1 MNGEFQAVFAGE
13 RILVVDDDAALR
25 ELVRVTLETGGFSPV
40 TEAATGDEA
49 LAVIRR
55 TRPLLT
61 ILDVHLPGVS
71 GYELCR
77 QIRELYGPDPV
88 VILLSGARTEPFD
101 RVAGLD
107 AGGDDFLLK
116 PFAPEELLGR
126 VRAVLRRTHFLPG
139 TTAAALTP
147 REHEILRLLARG
159 RQQEEIARELFVAS
173 KTVGKHIENLLKKLD
188 VHSRAEAVAYA
199 YREHIV
205 TRTATIGDDPQSPAT
220 SIS

>member
-1 MNGEFQAVFAGE
+1 MKPNGESWAVSAGGG
-13 RILVVDDDAALR
+13 ILVVDDDAALR
-25 ELVRVTLETGGFSPV
+25 QLVQVTLESGGFSPV

-61 ILDVHLPGVS
+61 ILDVRLPGVS

-77 QIRELYGPDPV
+77 QIRELHGSEPV
-88 VILLSGARTEPFD
+88 VIFLSGARTEPFD

-107 AGGDDFLLK
+107 AGGDDYLLK

-126 VRAVLRRTHFLPG
+126 VRAVLRRTHFAPG

-147 REHEILRLLARG
+147 REHEILRLLAAG
-159 RQQEEIARELFVAS
+159 RPQEEIARELCVAS
-173 KTVGKHIENLLKKLD
+173 KTVGKHIEHLLKKLN

-205 TRTATIGDDPQSPAT
+205 APTA
-220 SIS
+220 

>member
-1 MNGEFQAVFAGE
+1 VKSSREYQAVFAGGG
-13 RILVVDDDAALR
+13 ILVVDDDAALR
-25 ELVRVTLETGGFSPV
+25 ELVRVTLESGGFSPV

-55 TRPLLT
+55 ARLLLT
-61 ILDVHLPGVS
+61 ILDVLLPGVS

-77 QIRELYGPDPV
+77 QIRELHGPEPV
-88 VILLSGARTEPFD
+88 VIFLSGARTEPFD

-126 VRAVLRRTHFLPG
+126 VRAVLRRTRFVPG
-139 TTAAALTP
+139 TTTATLTP
-147 REHEILRLLARG
+147 REHEILRLLASG
-159 RQQEEIARELFVAS
+159 RPQDEIARELFVAS
-173 KTVGKHIENLLKKLD
+173 KTVGKHIEHLLKKLN

-199 YREHIV
+199 YRERIV
-205 TRTATIGDDPQSPAT
+205 TRTA
-220 SIS
+220 

>member
-1 MNGEFQAVFAGE
+1 MGSSWEFRAVIAGGG
-13 RILVVDDDAALR
+13 ILVVDDDGVLR
-25 ELVRVTLETGGFSPV
+25 KLVRATLESGGFSPV

-55 TRPLLT
+55 TRPLLA
-61 ILDVHLPGVS
+61 ILDVCLPGVS

-77 QIRELYGPDPV
+77 QIRELHGSEPL
-88 VILLSGARTEPFD
+88 VIFLSGARTEPFD

-107 AGGDDFLLK
+107 AGGDDYLLK

-126 VRAVLRRTHFLPG
+126 VRAVLRRARFVPG
-139 TTAAALTP
+139 TTTAKLTP
-147 REHEILRLLARG
+147 REREILRLLASG
-159 RQQEEIARELFVAS
+159 RPQDEIARELSVAP
-173 KTVGKHIENLLKKLD
+173 KTVGKHIEHLLKKLN

-205 TRTATIGDDPQSPAT
+205 TRTA
-220 SIS
+220 

>member
-1 MNGEFQAVFAGE
+1 MKSGAEYRALVAGGGV
-13 RILVVDDDAALR
+13 LVVDDDAALR
-25 ELVRVTLETGGFSPV
+25 QLVRVTLENSGFSPV

-61 ILDVHLPGVS
+61 ILDVRLPGVS

-77 QIRELYGPDPV
+77 QIRELHGPEPV
-88 VILLSGARTEPFD
+88 VIFVSGSRTEPFD

-126 VRAVLRRTHFLPG
+126 IRAVLRRTRFVAST
-139 TTAAALTP
+139 TTATLTP
-147 REHEILRLLARG
+147 REHEILRLLAKG
-159 RQQEEIARELFVAS
+159 RPQEEIARELFVTS
-173 KTVGKHIENLLKKLD
+173 KTVGKHIEHLLKKLN

-205 TRTATIGDDPQSPAT
+205 TRTA
-220 SIS
+220 

>member
-1 MNGEFQAVFAGE
+1 MGSSWEFRAVIAGGG
-13 RILVVDDDAALR
+13 ILVVDDDGVLR
-25 ELVRVTLETGGFSPV
+25 KLVRATLESGGFSPV

-55 TRPLLT
+55 TRPLLA
-61 ILDVHLPGVS
+61 ILDVCLPGVS

-77 QIRELYGPDPV
+77 QIRELHGSEPL
-88 VILLSGARTEPFD
+88 VIFLSGARTEPFD

-107 AGGDDFLLK
+107 AGGDDYLLK

-126 VRAVLRRTHFLPG
+126 VRAVLRRARFVPG
-139 TTAAALTP
+139 TTTAKLTP
-147 REHEILRLLARG
+147 REREILRLLASG
-159 RQQEEIARELFVAS
+159 RPQDEIARELSVAS
-173 KTVGKHIENLLKKLD
+173 KTVGKHIEHLLKKLN

-205 TRTATIGDDPQSPAT
+205 TRTV
-220 SIS
+220 